1 MTKEVLTFENLI
13 KYAVLLCTLTGFYY
27 KQASDIR
34 DLNTEKK
41 FQIEHLQYQLTE
53 LKKCCDRNGQGRGS
67 QISYNNRIAIIPNS
81 IEIQD
86 EN

>member
-1 MTKEVLTFENLI
+1 MAKEILTIENAI

-34 DLNTEKK
+34 DLTTEKK

-53 LKKCCDRNGQGRGS
+53 LKDCCNGRNNKQS
-67 QISYNNRIAIIPNS
+67 IVYNERRAIMPNN
-81 IEIQD
+81 IEIQ
-86 EN
+86 EEL

>member
-1 MTKEVLTFENLI
+1 MAKEVLTFENLI

-53 LKKCCDRNGQGRGS
+53 LKECCNKNRTGNER
-67 QISYNNRIAIIPNS
+67 QISYNSRSAIIPNT

>member
-1 MTKEVLTFENLI
+1 MAKEVLTFENLI
-13 KYAVLLCTLTGFYY
+13 KYVVLLCTLTGFYY

-34 DLNTEKK
+34 DLSTEKK
-41 FQIEHLQYQLTE
+41 YQIEHLQYQLTE
-53 LKKCCDRNGQGRGS
+53 LKDCCNKNGNDRRR
-67 QISYNNRIAIIPNS
+67 ISYNDRNAIIPNS

>member
-27 KQASDIR
+27 KQSSDIK
-34 DLNTEKK
+34 DIKTEKR

-53 LKKCCDRNGQGRGS
+53 LKDCCNEKRNGTERRL
-67 QISYNNRIAIIPNS
+67 SYNNRSAIIPNS
-81 IEIQD
+81 IELQD